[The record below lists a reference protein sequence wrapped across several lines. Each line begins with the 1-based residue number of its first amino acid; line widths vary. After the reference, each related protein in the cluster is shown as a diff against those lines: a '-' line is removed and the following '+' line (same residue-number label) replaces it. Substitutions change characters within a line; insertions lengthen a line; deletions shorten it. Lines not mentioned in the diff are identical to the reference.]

1 MNRIILA
8 AILVLCVS
16 CGQASGKPAAA
27 VVSPSASPRA
37 SASAEPSATPTA
49 LSSPG
54 AKPSPIPTPKTSPTL
69 LFAVL
74 EAKGT
79 ANAWTYNTVAIAGV
93 DGYARAKTT
102 FVPITSPTIG
112 CFGTVIPPSAHVAAG
127 KVYFADNK
135 GVIRS
140 LAINGTVAVAATFP
154 LTSTQQMLSFAVSP
168 DGTKLLGTIFTLPAN
183 ISACNG
189 AWSGTFTFDA
199 YSATSGGSSQL
210 VYHDS
215 WTKSQ
220 NVLALTGWDSIG
232 PIGTYPTVW
241 ASQGG
246 GPGSTLGTF
255 VRIDPTTLKVVSTFG
270 DPASC
275 QVWDSVPSGAYVCM
289 LAGKPTSTDPYGPIA
304 QPVSIRQAGGSEEW
318 HFTVTSVNGAWAPDL
333 APDEQHVVI
342 CCNFDTSSVWLVDR
356 QGTQTLFKTGFYA
369 SGWLDAT
376 TVFGYSGQTESAPTG
391 TLAYVALNSP
401 GTYVSMGF
409 SGRVVG
415 TVRN

>member
-16 CGQASGKPAAA
+16 CGKASGKPAAA

-37 SASAEPSATPTA
+37 SASAEPSAEPSATPTA

-79 ANAWTYNTVAIAGV
+79 ANAWTY
-93 DGYARAKTT
+93 TT
-102 FVPITSPTIG
+102 
-112 CFGTVIPPSAHVAAG
+112 VAAG

-289 LAGKPTSTDPYGPIA
+289 LAGKPTSTDPYGPNA